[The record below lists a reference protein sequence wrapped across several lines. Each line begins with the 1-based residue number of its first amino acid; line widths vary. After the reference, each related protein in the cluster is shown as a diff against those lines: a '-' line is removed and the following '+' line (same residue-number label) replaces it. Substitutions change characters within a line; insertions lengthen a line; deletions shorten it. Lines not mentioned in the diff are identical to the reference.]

1 MAVSILTKK
10 GQTTIPKEIRAFLK
24 LEAEDKILYQ
34 VENDKVIMRPLKG
47 SIFDLRGIVKTEEKP
62 ADFEKIRK
70 VTTKRMTRKIVEGYG
85 ESFLLWK

>member
-34 VENDKVIMRPLKG
+34 VENDKVTMRPLKG

-62 ADFEKIRK
+62 VDFEKIRK
-70 VTTKRMTRKIVEGYG
+70 ATTKRISRKIVEGD
-85 ESFLLWK
+85 K